1 MSRGLR
7 IGVVLSGQLVEER
20 FVRTGPV
27 TLGRSLRATISVPLD
42 GVPREHVL
50 FGPDRALHLAPGM
63 TGRIA
68 VGGEVAAASDGP
80 LARGT
85 RGKLELGELSLLF
98 QDVEAPPRQPR
109 PRLPASLRERRIDR
123 KLAAIV
129 GASLAAHVAIATW
142 AWTREPAAPLFV
154 GYHEPLDHGI
164 DVQLPDYVDRVDP
177 TPIAASARPG
187 AAAPVAPQHSIT
199 PARTPSRAA
208 ASDPAEL
215 AREAMKMATILTGDD
230 DGSNG
235 FAATSARQPG
245 SDLGAQIADA
255 RSHHATIGD
264 GSHTSR
270 ADDRAHIG
278 DGTHGIVTTE
288 QTFETVERKDEI
300 PTRVTIV
307 PPQHTEPGG
316 ADVVAKITNAYVAGL
331 QRCYQL
337 GLRDD
342 SALEGKVALELTVL
356 ANGRVSEPSANG
368 VSDGVDRCI
377 AKQMASW
384 HFAAPREEAT
394 FDVSLILKPGR

>member
-20 FVRTGPV
+20 FVRTGPI
-27 TLGRSLRATISVPLD
+27 TLGHSLRATISVPLD

-50 FGPDRALHLAPGM
+50 FGPDLALCLAPGM
-63 TGRIA
+63 TGRVA
-68 VGGEVAAASDGP
+68 VAGEVAPASNGP
-80 LARGT
+80 LSRGA
-85 RGKLELGELSLLF
+85 RGKLQLGELAILF
-98 QDVEAPPRQPR
+98 QDVEAPALAPR

-123 KLAAIV
+123 KLVAIV
-129 GASLAAHVAIATW
+129 GASLLAHVAIVAW
-142 AWTREPAAPLFV
+142 AWTRDASHEPAL
-154 GYHEPLDHGI
+154 GYREPLDRGI

-177 TPIAASARPG
+177 TPSSVPSRPG
-187 AAAPVAPQHSIT
+187 AATPVAPPRSIT
-199 PARTPSRAA
+199 PSRTPSRAA

-230 DGSNG
+230 GANG

-255 RSHHATIGD
+255 RAHHATIGD

-270 ADDRAHIG
+270 VDDRAHIG
-278 DGTHGIVTTE
+278 DGTHGIATAE
-288 QTFETVERKDEI
+288 QTFQTVAHTDEV
-300 PTRVTIV
+300 PTRVTVV
-307 PPQHTEPGG
+307 PPPHPEPGG
-316 ADVVAKITNAYVAGL
+316 GDVVAKITNAYVAGL

-342 SALEGKVALELTVL
+342 AVLEGKVALELTVL
-356 ANGRVSEPSANG
+356 ANGHVSEPSASG

-384 HFAAPREEAT
+384 QFRAPRDEAT
-394 FDVSLILKPGR
+394 FEISLILKPGR